1 MIDSTRRLLDR
12 ILVHDDP
19 VVRNRL
25 ITQCYRDL
33 AENMAAVLGRR
44 DLSWFVFGAWASGTA
59 GAAIRGEGL
68 PFDFGTSRNVAA
80 GNLAIIRDVAPPFI
94 LWLSEVERDGGPTD
108 AALERTL
115 ADARLAAAPRLAGA
129 IRAYHA
135 ATRLSAAADAGDLD
149 DDVDKQIAE
158 LMLLGNLLLGA
169 HEQDVVDA
177 FIDAAMPL
185 GGVFGLV
192 TTRFVRIETPDGPV
206 DVCQDVIAPFPPA
219 LTELTNAELCAE
231 CARFGQSTG
240 LDVAAS
246 NALVWEDY
254 DDRMGFILTFFRA
267 YQRDARFF
275 DVPPRFL
282 PEPGDVEDEHDVA
295 VAP

>member
-1 MIDSTRRLLDR
+1 MIDSISRLLER
-12 ILVHDDP
+12 ILEHDDP

-33 AENMAAVLGRR
+33 AEQMATVLGRR

-68 PFDFGTSRNVAA
+68 PLDFGTSRNVAA

-94 LWLSEVERDGGPTD
+94 RWLREVELDGGPTD

-115 ADARLAAAPRLAGA
+115 ADPRLTGAPRLAAA

-135 ATRLSAAADAGDLD
+135 ATLLAAAGADDLD
-149 DDVDKQIAE
+149 EDADKQVAE

-169 HEQDVVDA
+169 HEQEVVDD

-185 GGVFGLV
+185 GGIFGLV

-206 DVCQDVIAPFPPA
+206 DVCRDVLAPFPPV
-219 LTELTNAELCAE
+219 LTELTNADLCAE

-267 YQRDARFF
+267 YQRDERFF
-275 DVPPRFL
+275 DVPPHFL
-282 PEPGDVEDEHDVA
+282 PEPTDGGRDVA